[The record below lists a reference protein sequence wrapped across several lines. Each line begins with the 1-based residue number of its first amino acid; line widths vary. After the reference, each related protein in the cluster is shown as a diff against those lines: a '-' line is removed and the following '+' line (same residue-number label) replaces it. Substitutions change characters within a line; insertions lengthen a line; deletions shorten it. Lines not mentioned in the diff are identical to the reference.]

1 MATALTG
8 IIAGATTGSKEIIN
22 DTTEMDYVE
31 NGYDPSKYSLKSTII
46 TGDLHSL
53 MSKTTTGDLKPT
65 TGGLHSLKSTT
76 TTGDLQATKGDKHS
90 LCQGPMCS

>member
-1 MATALTG
+1 MATVLTG

-31 NGYDPSKYSLKSTII
+31 NGYEPSKYSLKSTII
-46 TGDLHSL
+46 TVDLHSL

-65 TGGLHSLKSTT
+65 TGDLHSLKSTT
-76 TTGDLQATKGDKHS
+76 TTGDLQATKGDNHS

>member
-1 MATALTG
+1 MATVLTG

-46 TGDLHSL
+46 TVDLHSL
-53 MSKTTTGDLKPT
+53 MSKNTTGDLKPT
-65 TGGLHSLKSTT
+65 TGDLHSLKSTT
-76 TTGDLQATKGDKHS
+76 TTGDLQATKGDNHS